1 MHDTRH
7 EEITNLEKSQDIT
20 KFIVILLLRKLCTK
34 VSEVIWLIKIVP
46 KGVTPAAE
54 QPIFF
59 KVQPPL
65 ASGEEF

>member
-54 QPIFF
+54 
-59 KVQPPL
+59 
-65 ASGEEF
+65 